1 MTAADRQAERRR
13 ELLAE
18 IAAEMELTAD
28 STGRSALGERVARAL
43 AEVPRHEFVPGPE
56 QPYAYYN
63 NALPIGHGQTISQPF
78 IVALMTELLDP
89 APDHVVLEI
98 GTGSG
103 YQAAVLAKL
112 VRHVYS
118 IEVVPELAASARET
132 LRRLGY
138 GNVTVKAGDGS
149 AGWPEQAP
157 FDGIIVTAAA
167 AETPPALVEQLK
179 PGGRLI
185 IPIGSVPH
193 YQTLTLLTK
202 SPAGE
207 VREEPVLAVAFVPLV
222 SAPAEP
228 AG

>member
-185 IPIGSVPH
+185 IPIGSIPH

>member
-1 MTAADRQAERRR
+1 MTAIDRQAERRR